1 MIGLAALAL
10 GLTTGAHAQSPALS
24 LRRALTEAD
33 RSGPAIRIAVAE
45 SADQQAQA
53 LGTLRGVLPSVRV
66 EAGWLRTTD
75 PMGTFGTTLRQ
86 RAITAADFDP
96 HRLNHPGAVSNYQG
110 GLVVEQPLLSVDVWA
125 GRRAARRAADASRAA
140 EAWTR
145 LATRTEVI
153 RVYYGAV
160 LAAERARTLATA
172 ERAARAHVAQAEAL
186 VRNGLATRSDALL
199 AAIRAADVQA
209 QRVEADAA
217 VTTARRELGVT
228 LGRSDA
234 GEAEVPATLPA
245 SERIRAVVARDTASA
260 DESIRADVESA
271 ERGLDAARAEVDRA
285 RTALLPR
292 LNSFARYDWYSA
304 ARPYAGDRTWTV
316 GVMASWSLFAG
327 ASDLADIR
335 ATNARADAA
344 RAAADASLARAR
356 LDAER
361 TRTTLAVALTRLGIA
376 ERAVAQSA
384 DAHRIVARK
393 YEGGLATV
401 VELLDAQA
409 VEMQTMLAFAEAR
422 YRAITAAAE
431 RRQAV
436 GGDPATLAA
445 LDEDGSVPASDP
457 TPH

>member
-1 MIGLAALAL
+1 
-10 GLTTGAHAQSPALS
+10 
-24 LRRALTEAD
+24 
-33 RSGPAIRIAVAE
+33 
-45 SADQQAQA
+45 
-53 LGTLRGVLPSVRV
+53 
-66 EAGWLRTTD
+66 
-75 PMGTFGTTLRQ
+75 
-86 RAITAADFDP
+86 
-96 HRLNHPGAVSNYQG
+96 
-110 GLVVEQPLLSVDVWA
+110 
-125 GRRAARRAADASRAA
+125 
-140 EAWTR
+140 
-145 LATRTEVI
+145 VI
-153 RVYYGAV
+153 RAYYGAV
-160 LAAERARTLATA
+160 LAAERALTLATA

-217 VTTARRELGVT
+217 VANARRELGVT

-245 SERIRAVVARDTASA
+245 SERIRAVVSRDTASA

-271 ERGLDAARAEVDRA
+271 ERGFDAARAQVDRA
-285 RTALLPR
+285 RAALLPR
-292 LNSFARYDWYSA
+292 VNSFARYDWYSA

-316 GVMASWSLFAG
+316 GVMASWSLLPG
-327 ASDLADIR
+327 ASDLADLR
-335 ATNARADAA
+335 STNARADAA
-344 RAAADASLARAR
+344 RADADASQARAR
-356 LDAER
+356 LDSER
-361 TRTTLAVALTRLGIA
+361 TRASLAVALTRLGIA

-384 DAHRIVARK
+384 EAHRIVARK

-409 VEMQTMLAFAEAR
+409 VEMHATLAFSEAR

-445 LDEDGSVPASDP
+445 LDDDGSAPATDA